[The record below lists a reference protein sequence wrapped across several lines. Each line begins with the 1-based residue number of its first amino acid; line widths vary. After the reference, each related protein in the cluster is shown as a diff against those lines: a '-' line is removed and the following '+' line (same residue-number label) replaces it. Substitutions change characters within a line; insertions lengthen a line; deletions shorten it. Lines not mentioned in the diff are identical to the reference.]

1 MNNAKQNVFDTLME
15 RGLIAQSSNMEK
27 VKEMLGQEK
36 ITFYI
41 GFDGT
46 ADSLHIGHFMPII
59 LMMHMQRAG
68 HRPIA
73 LMGTGT
79 TMVGDPTG
87 KTDMRKMLS
96 TEEID
101 KNAENFHRQIAKH
114 VDFEDNKAVLEKNGD
129 WLRNLNYMD
138 FLRDIGVHFSVNR
151 MLSAECFKSRMETG
165 LSFLEFNYMIMQS
178 YDFLHLYE
186 KHGCI
191 LQMGGDD
198 QWSNML
204 GGVDLIRR
212 VHGKEAYCFTTPL
225 LTTKE
230 GKKMGKTESGA
241 LWLDPDKVSP
251 YEFFQYWR
259 NVDDADVIKT
269 LKFMTFIPIEEIDE
283 MAKLEGSDINK
294 AKERLAYEVTSM
306 IHGKDEADKA
316 LQASQAL
323 FVSGKDDSNM
333 PITNL
338 SETDFVDGKID
349 VLSLLVAC
357 GLAGTKSEARR
368 LVTQGGISLDG
379 EKVEDVKTVLDSS
392 NFADKGITIKKG
404 KKVYHKAILAR

>member
-1 MNNAKQNVFDTLME
+1 MNTANVFDVLTE
-15 RGLIAQSSNMEK
+15 RGLVAQSSNMEK
-27 VKEMLGQEK
+27 VREILGKEK
-36 ITFYI
+36 VTFYI

-68 HRPIA
+68 HTPIA

-96 TEEID
+96 KEEID
-101 KNAENFHRQIAKH
+101 KNAEKFHNQIAKH
-114 VDFEDNKAVLEKNGD
+114 IDFSDGKAILEKNGD

-138 FLRDIGVHFSVNR
+138 FLRDVGVHFSVNR

-178 YDFLHLYE
+178 YDFLHLHKE
-186 KHGCI
+186 HGCI

-212 VHGKEAYCFTTPL
+212 VSGKEVYCFTTPL

-230 GKKMGKTESGA
+230 GKKMGKTEKGA
-241 LWLDPDKVSP
+241 LWLDPEKVSP

-269 LKFMTFIPIEEIDE
+269 LKFMTFIPMDEINE
-283 MAKLEGSDINK
+283 MSRLEGSDINK

-306 IHGKDEADKA
+306 IHGREEADKA
-316 LQASQAL
+316 LQASRAL
-323 FVSGKDDSNM
+323 FVSGNDDVNM
-333 PITNL
+333 PITKL
-338 SETDFVDGKID
+338 SGDDFVDSAID
-349 VLSLLVAC
+349 ILTLLVKAN
-357 GLAGTKSEARR
+357 LAATKSEARR
-368 LVTQGGISLDG
+368 LVDQGGISIDG
-379 EKVEDVKTVLDSS
+379 EKISDVKFALDSS
-392 NFADKGITIKKG
+392 NFENGGITIKKG
-404 KKVYHKAILAR
+404 KKVFHKVVL